1 MLRFYQG
8 RRFVQLSAWR
18 VMRNLRA
25 LLCLVFIS
33 LSASIFFS
41 VSVYADD
48 AKQKPVL
55 AHSGEV
61 EPISLTSYLAV
72 YEDSSRQLDFAQ
84 IRSAPLVS
92 QFKQNFPAA
101 ESFDFG
107 FNRSSYWFRLRL
119 VNASAESL
127 PRLLQID
134 YPLLNRIEMFYP
146 QADGEYLSKVTGFD
160 QPFSTYAYPN
170 RHFVFPLELPA
181 NSDQLL
187 YFRIDAIDAMVVPAK
202 LWDPE
207 SFYLYERTDYF
218 GQAFYFGMA
227 GAMVLFNLLFFL
239 GAARNSNYLLY
250 VSFGTCFILTI
261 ASKNGLAHE
270 YLWPQAQAFSNIT
283 VVAGFA
289 LSLGTL
295 MIFMRQMLDTKL
307 NLPRADKLLKLIIS
321 LLLITPFFLAYSLQT
336 FITKAAALYG
346 IAALVILITSIYCAW
361 QRQRS
366 AYFFVAAFSFW
377 ILGTAFVVLRAFG
390 LMSTSFL
397 TVYGIQIGSIFE
409 MLLLALALA
418 DRFNVLRRENEAA
431 RSGAIQA
438 QETLVTE
445 LRDSEQMLEVN
456 VQLRTYSLAQT
467 LSRLRQA
474 RDELVE
480 SAKLAALGSMVASVS
495 HELNRPIGNAVM
507 IASALEDV
515 TKELH
520 TQFNAGALRKSTL
533 AGYIEKTG
541 PMAKMV
547 LNTCKSAADLVTS
560 FKRLAVDQTTEKRRE
575 FNLRSVVEDIVTTQ
589 GLSYK
594 REPWVFLVEI
604 PPGLVCNGY
613 PGPLGQIIAN
623 IMQNAV
629 SHAFVGRAD
638 GCLRIQAQCNED
650 VIEMNFIDDGI
661 GIAANVVGH
670 IFDPFFTTKSH
681 AGGSGLG
688 LTISLNIA
696 TGVLGGGLRCD
707 SAVGQG
713 TTFMLWFPVV
723 APVNRQ
729 KDHELLLDGTSN
741 RTVHDATKAS
751 RINTDKQAH

>member
-1 MLRFYQG
+1 MLRLYQG
-8 RRFVQLSAWR
+8 RRFVQLSARR
-18 VMRNLRA
+18 VMCNLRA

-33 LSASIFFS
+33 FSTSFFLS

-48 AKQKPVL
+48 VQQKPVL
-55 AHSGEV
+55 ALAGAV
-61 EPISLTSYLAV
+61 EPISLISYLAV

-84 IRSAPLVS
+84 IRSAPLAN

-107 FNRSSYWFRLRL
+107 FNQSSYWFRLRL
-119 VNASAESL
+119 VNASAEAL

-134 YPLLNRIEMFYP
+134 YPLLTRIEMFYP
-146 QADGEYLSKVTGFD
+146 QANGEYLSKVTGFD

-187 YFRIDAIDAMVVPAK
+187 YFRIDAIDAMVVPVK

-250 VSFGTCFILTI
+250 VSFGTCFILTM
-261 ASKNGLAHE
+261 ANKNGLAHE
-270 YLWPQAQAFSNIT
+270 FLWQNATTWSNISE
-283 VVAGFA
+283 VSGFA

-295 MIFMRQMLDTKL
+295 MIFMRRMLDTKM

-321 LLLITPFFLAYSLQT
+321 LLFITPFFLAYSLQT

-346 IAALVILITSIYCAW
+346 IAALVILVTSIYCAW

-377 ILGTAFVVLRAFG
+377 VLGTAFVVLRAFG
-390 LMSTSFL
+390 LMSTNFL

-438 QETLVTE
+438 KEALVTE

-467 LSRLRQA
+467 LSRLRKA
-474 RDELVE
+474 RDELVQ
-480 SAKLAALGSMVASVS
+480 SAKLAALGSIVASVA

-507 IASALEDV
+507 SASALEDV
-515 TKELH
+515 TNELH
-520 TQFNAGALRKSTL
+520 GQFNAGTLRKSTL
-533 AGYIEKTG
+533 AAFIEKTG

-547 LNTCKSAADLVTS
+547 LNACKSAADLVAS
-560 FKRLAVDQTTEKRRE
+560 FKRVAVDQTTEKRRE
-575 FNLRSVVEDIVTTQ
+575 FNLRSVVEDIVATQ
-589 GLSYK
+589 KLSYR
-594 REPWVFLVEI
+594 REPWEFLLEVPQDLI
-604 PPGLVCNGY
+604 CDSY

-623 IMQNAV
+623 LMQNAV
-629 SHAFVGRAD
+629 LHGFAGRRD
-638 GCLRIQAQCNED
+638 GCLRIQAQYNED
-650 VIEMNFIDDGI
+650 VIEMNFVDDGI
-661 GIAANVVGH
+661 GIAASVLGH

-688 LTISLNIA
+688 LTISMNIA
-696 TGVLGGGLRCD
+696 TGVLGGGLRCN
-707 SAVGQG
+707 SVVGEG
-713 TTFMLWFPVV
+713 TTFRLWFPVV
-723 APVNRQ
+723 APENR
-729 KDHELLLDGTSN
+729 KKNDHE
-741 RTVHDATKAS
+741 
-751 RINTDKQAH
+751 